1 MAGFNPADFTVAKA
15 KPLPVVLLLDVSLSM
30 GPNDD
35 ENAPINVLNRAV
47 DEMVLD
53 FSNNQT
59 NEIEILLSVITFGT
73 EVKLHL
79 PYTVANQVEW
89 TPLKASGM
97 TPMGGAFAMTKAMI
111 EDKDVTPSRAYRPT
125 LVLVSDGGP
134 NDTHWQEHLSSL
146 VNEGRSQKCD
156 RLAMAIGTSADNR
169 VLNKF
174 IEGTEHT
181 VFQAEDASKI
191 KEFFRF
197 VTMSVTSRTVS
208 QNPNIV
214 QTDNSIEQSIER
226 SVTFLDNIEAEDS
239 IF

>member
-30 GPNDD
+30 GGTPITELN
-35 ENAPINVLNRAV
+35 NAVETMIAEFA
-47 DEMVLD
+47 D
-53 FSNNQT
+53 NQT
-59 NEIEILLSVITFGT
+59 NEIEILLSVITFGA

-79 PYTVANQVEW
+79 PYTVANQVTW
-89 TPLKASGM
+89 SSLQVSGA
-97 TPMGGAFAMTKAMI
+97 TPMGTAFAMTKAMI
-111 EDKDVTPSRAYRPT
+111 EDKNVTPSRAYRPT

-134 NDTHWQEHLSSL
+134 TDEWQGHLISL
-146 VNEGRSQKCD
+146 INEGRSQKCD
-156 RLAMAIGTSADNR
+156 RLAMAIGTSADNQ

-191 KEFFRF
+191 KEFFQF

-208 QNPNIV
+208 QNPNVV
-214 QTDNSIEQSIER
+214 QTDNSIEQSIA
-226 SVTFLDNIEAEDS
+226 SVTSSDNIEEEDS